1 MSAPYCVGCGLS
13 GGLGCDA
20 GRCSIPSHV
29 SACGGEFCGGA
40 VSSAIAARGNVRA
53 HAFTTAHPAIL
64 QLARAWAA
72 LTPAQRASVLAIDR
86 EPFPRLEGEERGR
99 ERLPMLTGRGI
110 PLSGEL

>member
-40 VSSAIAARGNVRA
+40 VSAAIAARAIVRA
-53 HAFTTAHPAIL
+53 HAFTTAHPAVEA
-64 QLARAWAA
+64 LARVW
-72 LTPAQRASVLAIDR
+72 LTLTHAQRSSVLAIDR
-86 EPFPRLEGEERGR
+86 EPFPLMPG